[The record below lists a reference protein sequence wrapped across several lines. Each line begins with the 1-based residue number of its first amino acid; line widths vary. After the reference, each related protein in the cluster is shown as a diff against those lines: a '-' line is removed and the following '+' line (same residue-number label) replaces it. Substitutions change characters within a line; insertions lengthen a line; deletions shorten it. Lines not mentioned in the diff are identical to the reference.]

1 MKVYSQLIDLSKV
14 SPQTFWVA
22 PNSSFKLGVKLVQE
36 TTFKVLDGDVE
47 LESDGEIDGFTTYSI
62 ESTTPG
68 MKDYVVEAEN
78 GQKVVVKQ
86 VTTDST
92 VFEVGGDGGS
102 IPEGNFVKSVNG
114 ELPVN
119 SNIDVDKLAYT
130 NDDEEEAWITG
141 KTIADSLN
149 NIDEQLEKKADIDD
163 VNDKIN
169 QFAAHYLT
177 KMNGSQFATHAELA
191 TAKQALIDD
200 PDTPQ
205 FKYGDDAHVPDKND
219 YLIVVAD
226 ELHNGKTTRYA
237 FVGDWPTGFF
247 RYQYTIN
254 DTTFTPAQL
263 DALNS
268 GVKSENTMTLA
279 GEYEDG
285 TTFSYTVYTKNA

>member
-1 MKVYSQLIDLSKV
+1 MKIYSQLIDLSKTT
-14 SPQTFWVA
+14 PQTFFVP
-22 PNSSFKLGVKLVQE
+22 PNSKFKVGVKLVQDVE
-36 TTFKVLDGDVE
+36 FSVKLGDVV
-47 LESDGEIDGFTTYSI
+47 LESDGIVDGFKTFAL
-62 ESTTPG
+62 ESTVPG
-68 MKDYVVEAEN
+68 NTIYIVEAAN
-78 GQKVVVKQ
+78 GQKVKILQ
-86 VTTDST
+86 TTTTST
-92 VFEVGGDGGS
+92 VFEVGTEGG

-119 SNIDVDKLAYT
+119 NNVDVKKLSFT
-130 NDDEEEAWITG
+130 TDEGEDAWLTG

-149 NIDEQLEKKADIDD
+149 NIDEQLESKADIDD

-191 TAKQALIDD
+191 AAKQALIDD

-205 FKYGDDAHVPDKND
+205 FMYGDEAHIPDKND

-237 FVGDWPTGFF
+237 YIGDWPTGFF

-254 DTTFTPAQL
+254 DTTFTPSQL
-263 DALNS
+263 NVLDS
-268 GVKSENTMTLA
+268 GVNANNTVTLT
-279 GEYEDG
+279 GEFEDG
-285 TTFSYTVYTKNA
+285 STFNYTVYTKNA

>member
-1 MKVYSQLIDLSKV
+1 MKIYSQLLDLSKTT
-14 SPQTFWVA
+14 PQTFFV
-22 PNSSFKLGVKLVQE
+22 PPHSKFKLGVKLVQDMDFSVKLDD
-36 TTFKVLDGDVE
+36 TT
-47 LESDGEIDGFTTYSI
+47 LESDGEIDDFKTYSL
-62 ESTTPG
+62 ESTIPG
-68 MKDYVVEAEN
+68 NATYVVEAAN
-78 GQKVVVKQ
+78 GQKVNILQ
-86 VTTDST
+86 TTTTST
-92 VFEVGGDGGS
+92 VFEVGGEGG

-177 KMNGSQFATHAELA
+177 KMNGNQFATHAELA
-191 TAKQALIDD
+191 AAKQALIDD

-205 FKYGDDAHVPDKND
+205 FMYGDEAHIPDKND

-237 FVGDWPTGFF
+237 YIGDWPTGFF

-285 TTFSYTVYTKNA
+285 TTFSYIVYTKNA

>member
-14 SPQTFWVA
+14 SPQTFWVS

-177 KMNGSQFATHAELA
+177 KMDNSQFATHTELA
-191 TAKQALIDD
+191 AAKQALIDD

-205 FKYGDDAHVPDKND
+205 FKYGDDAHIPDKND

-226 ELHNGKTTRYA
+226 ETHGGKTSRYA

-268 GVKSENTMTLA
+268 GVKSENAITLA

-285 TTFSYTVYTKNA
+285 STFSYTVYTKNA